1 MITMDD
7 FTQTLIHYKIAIV
20 LLVLI
25 IIFAFEK
32 IKPIVQSKAQRFR
45 IRNNLGL
52 WFINSVLSLLI
63 ILPLAQLGSQNA
75 LGWRPQN
82 FPFEA
87 ELVIN
92 LLLLDFLIY
101 WWHRA
106 NHEIKFLWKFHEVH
120 HLDRFLD
127 LTTSIRFHFGEVLLS
142 SGFRLI
148 AIILF
153 DISFSSIVIFEMLVL
168 ISSGFHHSNIKISE
182 KWDDWISTLIVTPSI
197 HGTHHHAIQKDTD
210 SNYSTIL
217 SCWDVIFR
225 PRNRKRRTANSAI
238 GVENK
243 SDAGVFGLLI
253 RPFIKEK

>member
-25 IIFAFEK
+25 IIFVFEQ

-45 IRNNLGL
+45 IGDNVGL
-52 WFINSVLSLLI
+52 WSINSIVSLLI

-75 LGWRPQN
+75 FSWGPQN
-82 FPFEA
+82 FPFGA

-120 HLDRFLD
+120 HLDQPLD

-142 SGFRLI
+142 SGFRLTI
-148 AIILF
+148 IILF
-153 DISFSSIVIFEMLVL
+153 DISFSSIVIFEIFVL
-168 ISSGFHHSNIKISE
+168 IASGFHHSNIKISE
-182 KWDDWISTLIVTPSI
+182 KWDSWISTLIVTPSI
-197 HGTHHHAIQKDTD
+197 RGTHHHAIQKNTD

-225 PRNRKRRTANSAI
+225 SRNHKQRKANSAI

-243 SDAGVFGLLI
+243 NDVGIFGLLI